1 MHPAADNRRPTVLL
15 AMGPGIA
22 ERLFADHHRAR
33 LCALARTDPQLI
45 AHDLAA
51 PTPEVAAALAD
62 ADVLM
67 TCWGAP
73 PLTAEVLGTAPRLR
87 AVVHAAGPSGTTS
100 PRRAG
105 SAASP

>member
-1 MHPAADNRRPTVLL
+1 MHPASDNRPRVLL

-22 ERLFADHHRAR
+22 ERLFADHHRTR

-51 PTPEVAAALAD
+51 PTPEVAAALAS
-62 ADVLM
+62 ADVLL

-73 PLTAEVLGTAPRLR
+73 PLTAEVLDRGSRDCGRSCTPQ
-87 AVVHAAGPSGTTS
+87 GPSSTTS
-100 PRRAG
+100 PRPAG
-105 SAASP
+105 SAA